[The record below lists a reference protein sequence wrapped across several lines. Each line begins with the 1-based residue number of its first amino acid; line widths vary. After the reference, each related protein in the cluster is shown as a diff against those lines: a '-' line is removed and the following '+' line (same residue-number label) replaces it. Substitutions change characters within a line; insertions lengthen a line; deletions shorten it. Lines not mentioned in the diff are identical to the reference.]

1 LKDKEAM
8 SATIPVPAS
17 IEDIIAG
24 LKSFGIEDYEEIL
37 TVKSGGKEIQL
48 KLANICTE
56 EEMNALLAVE
66 EFKGYAWIQ
75 RVKCEVLSRAISYIN
90 GVNLRDLTPQQRVIS
105 DPTSGQLRD
114 IQVVLRNL
122 LMGWGQEVVGILWKV
137 LMTHANRVEQNLFDQ
152 FPDASVMNEY
162 ERRFIEQAQQQY
174 EAENAKVIADSIE
187 EMKAEPAEE

>member
-1 LKDKEAM
+1 MQETN
-8 SATIPVPAS
+8 STPAS
-17 IEDIIAG
+17 IDDIIFG

-37 TVKSGGKEIQL
+37 TVKSGGKEINL

-66 EFKGYAWIQ
+66 EFKGYVWIQ

-90 GVNLRDLTPQQRVIS
+90 GIDIRDLSPQQRFVP
-105 DPTSGQLRD
+105 DPTSAGQSRD

-152 FPDASVMNEY
+152 FPDAAVMNDY
-162 ERRFIEQAQQQY
+162 ERRFIEQAQQQF
-174 EAENAKVIADSIE
+174 EAENDKIIADTID
-187 EMKAEPAEE
+187 EMNEPAKE